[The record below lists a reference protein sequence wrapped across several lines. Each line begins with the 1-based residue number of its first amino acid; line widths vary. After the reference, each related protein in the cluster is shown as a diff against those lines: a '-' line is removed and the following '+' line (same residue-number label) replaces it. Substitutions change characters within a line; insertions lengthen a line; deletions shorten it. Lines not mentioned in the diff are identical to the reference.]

1 MTKNSDAVST
11 ASEPGKSGATSLVRN
26 ALKSLRQGLP
36 TQPQAAVEY
45 VATPVAAPAAN
56 PKSLIKAAWNGFV
69 SDGELLAGYHAAVA
83 DAENQRTAMTIRKGN
98 LDERIAAI
106 DAELS
111 AIVYQEPAAP
121 PVPRVLGT
129 MSKILPFNRGE

>member
-1 MTKNSDAVST
+1 MQNITKGAARKKVGSPV
-11 ASEPGKSGATSLVRN
+11 ASLFR
-26 ALKSLRQGLP
+26 LLRQDWRE
-36 TQPQAAVEY
+36 QSQAAVEY
-45 VATPVAAPAAN
+45 VATPVATPFAAPAAN
-56 PKSLIKAAWNGFV
+56 PKGLIKAAWNGFV
-69 SDGELLAGYHAAVA
+69 SNGELLAGYHAAVA
-83 DAENQRTAMTIRKGN
+83 DAENQRTALTIRKGN

>member
-1 MTKNSDAVST
+1 MTKNSDTGSA
-11 ASEPGKSGATSLVRN
+11 ALEPGKSGAISLVRN
-26 ALKSLRQGLP
+26 ALQLVRQDLP
-36 TQPQAAVEY
+36 SQSPT
-45 VATPVAAPAAN
+45 VAEFNAKPAAN

-83 DAENQRTAMTIRKGN
+83 DAESQRTTLTIRKGT
-98 LDERIAAI
+98 LDERVAAI

-111 AIVYQEPAAP
+111 AFVYQKPAAP
-121 PVPRVLGT
+121 RVLST